1 MAMLPLENKPLA
13 IKWAH
18 DTSARRKEK
27 VTSCLTLFSI
37 IAITLYDYGGVAF
50 MLYTQIIMASCLMVM
65 KGHYSTYIAA
75 SLIGLS
81 LGMMASLTERYL
93 FSKPLP
99 DKPIATEITATISSY
114 ERQSSGRLRLWLI
127 NIEDKSHHLTLNSTD
142 KIRIIYDSP
151 TPPPIHIGDRFNGHI
166 QLFPLSPPLFPDWP
180 DYARKSWR
188 EGIVATGYATRASIT
203 SQNQPQSFIFNLR
216 SKIATAIEHDLNPAS
231 ATLAKALL
239 IGQRDYSD
247 KDIYDSFR
255 LSGLAHLLAISGL
268 HMGLFCFGVYATF
281 RVFMA
286 LHPKSAQYF
295 PPHKLAAYIA
305 LAAGFFYLMLAGH
318 PISAIRAYLMASLIL
333 IAALIDRRTVT
344 LRNLNLVALIFVIC
358 IPSAIYQPAFQLSFA
373 ATYGIV
379 MFHDAMSSRQIFT
392 SHKWVRAIA
401 YIIITS
407 LIAVLSTFLF
417 SAYHFGITTLWGVA
431 ANIIAIPFTAM
442 IVMPAGVVYLLSL
455 IIGLN
460 AILAPI
466 FDFVLSALISF
477 AGIISN
483 LPYAG
488 IIIKMPPSYFLIL
501 FAIWIGGFYY
511 ASAKIRTALISLSF
525 CLAITWIVT
534 PRPIAAI
541 DISHGTIRFA
551 YFDNGTLIHNRRMSD
566 YWHNNYQKLFGEIKE
581 VRAVACRKTCY
592 FTTSDDI
599 FVHIKSSTKRLTL
612 CSANNRAQTVKTVK
626 DCRSTQTHQL
636 PDSKGF
642 TTIYKHRR
650 PYHNRAT
657 PELTIKPP
665 TKSHHK
671 WHPDKAAN

>member
-27 VTSCLTLFSI
+27 ITSCLTLFSI

-50 MLYTQIIMASCLMVM
+50 MLYTQIIMATCLMVM
-65 KGHYSTYIAA
+65 KGHYRIYIAA

-81 LGMMASLTERYL
+81 LGMMASLTERHL

-151 TPPPIHIGDRFNGHI
+151 TSPPIHIGDRLTGHI

-188 EGIVATGYATRASIT
+188 EGIVATGYVTRAHIT

-216 SKIATAIEHDLNPAS
+216 TKIAAAIEHDLSPAS
-231 ATLAKALL
+231 GTLAKALL

-268 HMGLFCFGVYATF
+268 HMGLFCFGVYASF

-392 SHKWVRAIA
+392 SHKWARAIA

-442 IVMPAGVVYLLSL
+442 IVMPAGVVYLISL

-488 IIIKMPPSYFLIL
+488 IIIKMPP
-501 FAIWIGGFYY
+501 
-511 ASAKIRTALISLSF
+511 
-525 CLAITWIVT
+525 
-534 PRPIAAI
+534 
-541 DISHGTIRFA
+541 
-551 YFDNGTLIHNRRMSD
+551 
-566 YWHNNYQKLFGEIKE
+566 
-581 VRAVACRKTCY
+581 
-592 FTTSDDI
+592 
-599 FVHIKSSTKRLTL
+599 
-612 CSANNRAQTVKTVK
+612 
-626 DCRSTQTHQL
+626 
-636 PDSKGF
+636 
-642 TTIYKHRR
+642 
-650 PYHNRAT
+650 
-657 PELTIKPP
+657 
-665 TKSHHK
+665 
-671 WHPDKAAN
+671 